1 MSPLGSPLAGTTR
14 MLTALWLLSLPVSLK
29 RDSGFSMNQ
38 TLQLCGDHSGISIM
52 DTPVAPSPRF
62 FVWSF
67 IHTCFSLPQQPLC
80 VRLRSDAEDAMAR
93 DLESYLHD
101 MANK

>member
-1 MSPLGSPLAGTTR
+1 

-29 RDSGFSMNQ
+29 SDSGFSMNQ
-38 TLQLCGDHSGISIM
+38 TLQFVVITQGSASWRLLL
-52 DTPVAPSPRF
+52 APSPRF
-62 FVWSF
+62 FVWFF

-80 VRLRSDAEDAMAR
+80 VRPRSDAEGAMAR

>member
-1 MSPLGSPLAGTTR
+1 M
-14 MLTALWLLSLPVSLK
+14 SLK
-29 RDSGFSMNQ
+29 SDSGFSMNQ
-38 TLQLCGDHSGISIM
+38 TLQLCGDHSGISVTDI
-52 DTPVAPSPRF
+52 PVAPSPRF
-62 FVWSF
+62 LVWSL

-80 VRLRSDAEDAMAR
+80 VRPRADAEDAMGR